1 MPIEQITDIF
11 KWMTI
16 INLILFFLSLIA
28 TTILKN
34 QICKIQSKIFGLKEE
49 RISEITYGLFGIY
62 KVAIIV
68 FNFVPY
74 ITLLIIQ

>member
-1 MPIEQITDIF
+1 MPIEQITEIF

-16 INLILFFLSLIA
+16 INLVIFFLSLIA
-28 TTILKN
+28 TILLKD
-34 QICKIQSKIFGLKEE
+34 QIFRIQSTVYGLTEE

-62 KVAIIV
+62 KIAITV
-68 FNFVPY
+68 LNFVPY